1 MYVTP
6 PSLDVSV
13 CVPVS
18 KFEPPSRV
26 SFKSLRSKPVTTS
39 VNVIVIEPTAELRGS
54 GVTAVIVAVGTVRSV
69 VHESLAFVVS
79 ALLAVSTIP
88 EPLALSD
95 ST

>member
-1 MYVTP
+1 M
-6 PSLDVSV
+6 
-13 CVPVS
+13 
-18 KFEPPSRV
+18 
-26 SFKSLRSKPVTTS
+26 SLRSKPVTTS

-79 ALLAVSTIP
+79 ALLAVSTMP